1 MADDRFQ
8 LTAKVLVDQH
18 YASGPDEMK
27 QAIAEALMAAA
38 AGLAESGDPRER
50 LQQEVGDAI
59 KASALGSE

>member
-38 AGLAESGDPRER
+38 AGLA
-50 LQQEVGDAI
+50 VGA
-59 KASALGSE
+59 